1 MPKDIKG
8 EQEIY
13 MNYVKAFAIVA
24 MVCGHAASPLNPYIY
39 QYHMALFMFVAGYF
53 YKDYYTEHPI
63 TLIWKRIKSL
73 YIPFLVYN
81 IIFIF
86 LSSVCDA
93 LNITDR
99 GRHILGNI
107 NLVEML
113 KSLVSFNSY
122 ADYLGGFWFV
132 KTLFLTTVAYCLI
145 SFVINKIKLTK
156 EGYRA
161 GIIVIIYVIAWIM
174 IKKELDLSKNIIQV
188 PMTLVIFCLGYLY
201 NKYRE
206 NITLNLYGFLIS
218 IWVIYANAQLG
229 IIDIDSL
236 SFMGPVFYIVSSLAG
251 AYVNIYIAEFLAKKL
266 NKIKYLDFIGRS
278 TYAIL
283 AIHLLTQDILRK
295 MLKVTSINLGKYEW
309 IVDVV
314 IAINISVVIYYCYLK
329 LRDFITN
336 KIKERKV
343 SDNE

>member
-1 MPKDIKG
+1 MGMLKDTKI
-8 EQEIY
+8 EQETH
-13 MNYVKAFAIVA
+13 MNYVKAFAIIA

-73 YIPFLVYN
+73 YIPFLIYN
-81 IIFIF
+81 VIFIF

-132 KTLFLTTVAYCLI
+132 KTLFFTTVAYCLL
-145 SFVINKIKLTK
+145 SFVINKLKLTK

-161 GIIVIIYVIAWIM
+161 GIILVIYVIAWIM

-188 PMTLVIFCLGYLY
+188 PMTLIIFYFGYLY
-201 NKYRE
+201 NRYKD
-206 NITLNLYGFLIS
+206 NINLNLYGFLIS
-218 IWVIYANAQLG
+218 IWVLYANAKSG

-236 SFMGPVFYIVSSLAG
+236 SFTGPVFYIVSSLAG
-251 AYVNIYIAEFLAKKL
+251 AYVNIYIAEFLSKKFR
-266 NKIKYLDFIGRS
+266 KIKYLDFIGKS

-283 AIHLLTQDILRK
+283 AIHLLTQDILKK
-295 MLKVTSINLGKYEW
+295 MLRVTYINLGKYEW
-309 IVDVV
+309 IVDVI

-329 LRDFITN
+329 LRNFMYN
-336 KIKERKV
+336 KVKDK
-343 SDNE
+343 

>member
-1 MPKDIKG
+1 MPKDTKV

-73 YIPFLVYN
+73 YIPFLIYN
-81 IIFIF
+81 VIFIF

-145 SFVINKIKLTK
+145 SFAINKLKLTK

-161 GIIVIIYVIAWIM
+161 GIILVIYVIAWIM
-174 IKKELDLSKNIIQV
+174 IKKDIRLSKNIIQV
-188 PMTLVIFCLGYLY
+188 PMTLIVFYFGYLFQ
-201 NKYRE
+201 KYKDK
-206 NITLNLYGFLIS
+206 ITLDLYGFVIS
-218 IWVIYANAQLG
+218 IWVVYVNSKFG
-229 IIDIDSL
+229 SVDIDSIN
-236 SFMGPVFYIVSSLAG
+236 FTGPVFYIASSLAG
-251 AYVNIYIAEFLAKKL
+251 TYVNVYVAKLVYNKFKL
-266 NKIKYLDFIGRS
+266 VKYLDFIGKS
-278 TYAIL
+278 TYVIL
-283 AIHLLTQDILRK
+283 AIHLLTKDIFNNFIK
-295 MLKVTSINLGKYEW
+295 KINYNLNGYMWIFDVIIAVNVGVIIKY
-309 IVDVV
+309 I
-314 IAINISVVIYYCYLK
+314 YLK
-329 LRDFITN
+329 IRKYVYMKN
-336 KIKERKV
+336 RKV
-343 SDNE
+343 KDNG